1 MSVADGLS
9 DLIPLPPEAGGGKE
23 KGPCLELPERKAAP
37 ENPSPRE
44 SKTHFRLL
52 APRTVR

>member
-37 ENPSPRE
+37 ENP
-44 SKTHFRLL
+44 
-52 APRTVR
+52 VRRISDFWLPEL